1 MRDRSICLLVA
12 FGLSACE
19 PEVQETVEDPIAGFR
34 VNDAADDEAPSIP
47 AETEEAGCGI
57 VVSTPREL
65 MIRNLGVVEDP
76 VRTTWNGDPADP
88 VSGAWH
94 FGKLMT
100 HMAGDRD
107 PSVFVRNW
115 LAHWETDVVVNGQTV
130 PARTAITDIIDDW
143 PKLADGKLDLTQ
155 PPLRLLAIVNRI
167 DLRDDDD
174 AGEGRFVFGVL
185 QNGVPLSFTVILEY
199 DLPLEVQPLADW
211 AADWH
216 ALGALTPGSTAYN
229 EALQGITDAFTG
241 PDVLPARPNGSAIS
255 QVRTNEIALA
265 GPWELREFRIGAAG
279 RLKQRAV
286 ALTPNRSFEGTD
298 ALARFVNANEAEIL
312 AGTNNVPVT
321 FEGVPFRAG
330 SITNNID
337 SWSAP
342 GIVNPEARHL
352 LSLNTCNGCHG
363 SETSTAFLQI
373 NNRSA
378 GQQAVLSGFLTGV
391 TVTDPV
397 DGVTQRTFDDLGRR
411 RDDLS
416 ALLCP

>member
-1 MRDRSICLLVA
+1 MRDRGICLWVA
-12 FGLSACE
+12 LALSACE
-19 PEVQETVEDPIAGFR
+19 PEAETVVEDPIVGLRAGD
-34 VNDAADDEAPSIP
+34 VADEEAPSLP
-47 AETEEAGCGI
+47 GEAEEAGCGI
-57 VVSTPREL
+57 LVNTAREL

-107 PSVFVRNW
+107 PSEFVLAW
-115 LAHWETDVVVNGQTV
+115 LRHWETNVVVNGQTV
-130 PARTAITDIIDDW
+130 PARPAMTDIVDAW
-143 PKLADGKLDLTQ
+143 PKLGDGRLDLTQ
-155 PPLRLLAIVNRI
+155 PPMRLLAIVNRI

-185 QNGVPLSFTVILEY
+185 QDGFPLSFTVILEY
-199 DLPLEVQPLADW
+199 DLPLDVRSVDEW

-216 ALGALTPGSTAYN
+216 ALGASAPGSAAYN
-229 EALQGITDAFTG
+229 TALQAITDAFAG
-241 PDVLPARPNGSAIS
+241 PDVLPSRPNGSAIS

-265 GPWELREFRIGAAG
+265 GPWELREFKLGAAG

-286 ALTPNRSFEGTD
+286 ALTPTRDVEGTD
-298 ALARFVNANEAEIL
+298 VLGRYVNQNEAAIL
-312 AGTNNVPVT
+312 AGTNNVPLT
-321 FEGVPFRAG
+321 FEGAPFRAG
-330 SITNNID
+330 AITNNID
-337 SWSAP
+337 SWSSP
-342 GIVNPEARHL
+342 DIVNPEARHL

-363 SETSTAFLQI
+363 SETNTPFLHV

-378 GQQAVLSGFLTGV
+378 GQVAVLSGFVTGT

-397 DGVTQRTFDDLGRR
+397 DGTTQRTFDDLDRR
-411 RDDLS
+411 NADLS